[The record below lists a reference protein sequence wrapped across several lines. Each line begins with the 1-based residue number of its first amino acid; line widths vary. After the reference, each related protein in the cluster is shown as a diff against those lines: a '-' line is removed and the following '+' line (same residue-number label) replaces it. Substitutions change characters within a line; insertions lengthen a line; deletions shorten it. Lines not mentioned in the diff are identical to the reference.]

1 MGIVEIAAALS
12 RKVRTQ
18 ELSHDEYEA
27 ALWLFLMDVR
37 NEAYVITSLS
47 DHIVEL
53 AVNLTRRYPLRG
65 YDAVHLAT
73 AIALNNALIGA
84 GQSQLV
90 FVAADTRLCDAAQGE
105 GLATE
110 NPNDH

>member
-1 MGIVEIAAALS
+1 
-12 RKVRTQ
+12 
-18 ELSHDEYEA
+18 
-27 ALWLFLMDVR
+27 MDVR

-53 AVNLTRRYPLRG
+53 ALNLTRRYPLRG

-105 GLATE
+105 GACHREPQRSLTVKRRRLSAKR
-110 NPNDH
+110 PVRGKR